1 MDRKESV
8 ELYEKGVGAWN
19 RWAKNML
26 RDRPYDEKNKNTVE
40 QNLWENQAK
49 ADFQEMTFRDADFV
63 GFVFPWIADFSK
75 TTFENA
81 ADFSQAEFEGAAE
94 FSRTAFENNVS
105 FYRTRFYKKAKF
117 FGVSFQSSLDFRESI
132 INDDLV
138 FKHAIFGADAGFSEV
153 KISGNTWFDSSVFER
168 VADFDSAD
176 FRGNVSF
183 SSAKFQGPASF
194 ANTILEKRVNFEAS
208 AFQSSL
214 DFKESIIN
222 SDLVFDHA
230 IFRTDAGFTG
240 AKISGNTW
248 FDSSVFEGVA
258 DFDSADFRGN
268 VSFSGAKFQGP
279 AWLADAIF
287 EKRADF
293 EESEFLDEADFGAV
307 QGKSAF
313 LLADARFVSKMPNF
327 VQATFAE
334 APRLDNVWIRPRR
347 RQHIFRTIKSFFKGD
362 LDDGAHW
369 RALKRIALQGHD
381 HVREQ
386 IFFGRE
392 LLARR
397 WVTDKPW
404 QLPYWF
410 GIGYQLTSN
419 FGRSLSL
426 PLMWWALV
434 AVVATITY
442 AVSYPDAETL
452 LYGAAVPSACSIA
465 DPWEVWLA
473 AAALS
478 LQRGLPVPASLG
490 TATQEFQQCLAE
502 IWPYWMWFLGVGQ
515 FFVSASMIFLFL
527 YGMRNRFRMK

>member
-1 MDRKESV
+1 MDRKESI
-8 ELYEKGVGAWN
+8 ELYEKGVDAWN

-26 RDRPYDEKNKNTVE
+26 RNRPSDAKSKNTVE
-40 QNLWENQAK
+40 QDLWENQAK
-49 ADFQEMTFRDADFV
+49 VDFRGMDFCDANFV
-63 GFVFPWIADFSK
+63 GFVFPGVADFSE
-75 TTFENA
+75 TTFENVA
-81 ADFSQAEFEGAAE
+81 NFSQVEFDGVAEFSQAIFKNDV
-94 FSRTAFENNVS
+94 F
-105 FYRTRFYKKAKF
+105 FYGTLFYDQARFI
-117 FGVSFQSSLDFRESI
+117 GVSCESIAHFQDSIIQKTANFSSSNFSKTVKFEIVTFQS
-132 INDDLV
+132 
-138 FKHAIFGADAGFSEV
+138 
-153 KISGNTWFDSSVFER
+153 
-168 VADFDSAD
+168 
-176 FRGNVSF
+176 
-183 SSAKFQGPASF
+183 P
-194 ANTILEKRVNFEAS
+194 
-208 AFQSSL
+208 L

-222 SDLVFDHA
+222 GDLIFDHA
-230 IFRTDAGFTG
+230 VFGADAGFAG
-240 AKISGNTW
+240 VRISGSTW
-248 FDSSVFEGVA
+248 FVSSVFEWAA

-279 AWLADAIF
+279 AWFANAVF
-287 EKRADF
+287 EKRANF
-293 EESEFLDEADFGAV
+293 EASEYLDEVDFGAV
-307 QGKSAF
+307 KGKSAF
-313 LLADARFVSKMPNF
+313 LLADARFVSKMPKF

-334 APRLDNVWIRPRR
+334 APRLDNVWIKPRR
-347 RQHIFRTIKSFFKGD
+347 RQHIFRAIKSFFKGNP
-362 LDDGAHW
+362 DDGANW

-442 AVSYPDAETL
+442 AVSYPDAETFV
-452 LYGAAVPSACSIA
+452 YGAAVPSACDIA
-465 DPWEVWLA
+465 DPREVWLA

-490 TATQEFQQCLAE
+490 TATQEFQHCLAK

-515 FFVSASMIFLFL
+515 FLVSAAMIFLFL

>member
-1 MDRKESV
+1 MDKNESI
-8 ELYEKGVGAWN
+8 ELYRKGVDAWN

-26 RDRPYDEKNKNTVE
+26 KNRPSDVRNRSTFE
-40 QNLWENQAK
+40 QDLWENQAK
-49 ADFQEMTFRDADFV
+49 ADFREMTIIDANFA
-63 GFVFPWIADFSK
+63 GFVFPGIADFSK
-75 TTFENA
+75 TTFEHI
-81 ADFSQAEFEGAAE
+81 ADFSQVEFEGVAE
-94 FSRTAFENNVS
+94 FSQTTFKNDV
-105 FYRTRFYKKAKF
+105 FFDRTRFYKNAEF
-117 FGVSFQSSLDFRESI
+117 VEVSFQKSLEFRESI
-132 INDDLV
+132 INGDLV
-138 FKHAIFGADAGFSEV
+138 FGGAIFAADVGFNEV
-153 KISGNTWFDSSVFER
+153 KISGNTWFGFSKFEWI
-168 VADFDSAD
+168 ADFDSAN
-176 FRGNVSF
+176 FRDNVSF
-183 SSAKFQGPASF
+183 YCSKFQGRVWF
-194 ANTILEKRVNFEAS
+194 ANS
-208 AFQSSL
+208 
-214 DFKESIIN
+214 
-222 SDLVFDHA
+222 
-230 IFRTDAGFTG
+230 
-240 AKISGNTW
+240 
-248 FDSSVFEGVA
+248 
-258 DFDSADFRGN
+258 
-268 VSFSGAKFQGP
+268 
-279 AWLADAIF
+279 IF

-293 EESEFLDEADFGAV
+293 EGSEFLDEADFGAV

-347 RQHIFRTIKSFFKGD
+347 RQHIFGTIKSFFKGD

-442 AVSYPDAETL
+442 AVSYPDAETFV
-452 LYGAAVPSACSIA
+452 YGAAVPSACDIA
-465 DPWEVWLA
+465 DPREVWLA

-490 TATQEFQQCLAE
+490 TATQEFQHCLAK

-515 FFVSASMIFLFL
+515 FLVSAAMIFLFL